1 MVNILNNE
9 RVFFELKFLD
19 SRISWMVS
27 NIINGMVFM
36 FLIVEIMKFI
46 L

>member
-19 SRISWMVS
+19 SRIFWMVS